1 MVKSPHPFNS
11 ARQPNKFYFL
21 RTQPNR
27 YNPVD
32 YFHTFRNIK
41 ASDKGRLHAL
51 WSSAIDILLESPLQI
66 YKDNGKRLQL
76 KWDTPDKGLGSFWH
90 EIESAESIS
99 NILDASSKSIRKRS
113 IRSAEKSIL
122 SAIDELDDTSTS
134 SSTDLTFNTDDLSDG
149 ITDEDDV
156 PVAISRLVGPGTRS
170 SKLSRKSLYYKGNV
184 CISER
189 LMSYRRKQVEDESF
203 LQGHQVNNIL
213 ALNFIFHDDYLQDLR
228 AAEKSRWEY
237 TLKQA
242 DLKLVMDIAMTCST
256 QERAEALKQ
265 LYRIAHECNA
275 FMSPIIL
282 TAQNLMATN
291 ALWANKPLVRDNEDS
306 FTERFCKPFVNAF
319 FGQFENTRLCWNRD
333 LLKTDDQDTGER
345 LFPDI
350 MLCTTTSPGHTIVI
364 GEIKKLDAG
373 EQGCQR
379 DRVKLFVQ
387 MKRALDSLLDYGV
400 DGPVIGILVQRHR
413 VEIWAMTLPFEAL
426 YMPTHLGSFDLI
438 LSRYYFG
445 ALVALTPPL
454 FAAKAAVEHT
464 LALIKDGPHP
474 LLSKK
479 SWRRGTYH
487 FEPVVLNEDLSVKK
501 EAKTLRQKG
510 AMKPSIAHEEDIQSR
525 EDEECKVN

>member
-1 MVKSPHPFNS
+1 M
-11 ARQPNKFYFL
+11 
-21 RTQPNR
+21 
-27 YNPVD
+27 
-32 YFHTFRNIK
+32 
-41 ASDKGRLHAL
+41 
-51 WSSAIDILLESPLQI
+51 
-66 YKDNGKRLQL
+66 
-76 KWDTPDKGLGSFWH
+76 
-90 EIESAESIS
+90 S
-99 NILDASSKSIRKRS
+99 NMGTA
-113 IRSAEKSIL
+113 
-122 SAIDELDDTSTS
+122 STS
-134 SSTDLTFNTDDLSDG
+134 SSTDPTFNTDDLSDG
-149 ITDEDDV
+149 STHEDDV

-189 LMSYRRKQVEDESF
+189 LMAYRRKQVEDESF
-203 LQGHQVNNIL
+203 LQDHQVDNIL
-213 ALNFIFHDDYLQDLR
+213 ALNFIFHDDHLQDLR
-228 AAEKSRWEY
+228 AAEKKRWEY
-237 TLKQA
+237 TLKQD
-242 DLKLVMDIAMTCST
+242 DLTLIMDIAMMCTM

-265 LYRIAHECNA
+265 LYRIAHERDA
-275 FMSPIIL
+275 ILSPIIL
-282 TAQNLMATN
+282 TAQNLMATT
-291 ALWANKPLVRDNEDS
+291 ALWADKPLVRDNEDS

-319 FGQFENTRLCWNRD
+319 FGQFEDTRLCWNRD
-333 LLKTDDQDTGER
+333 ALNTGDQDTGER

-364 GEIKKLDAG
+364 GEIKKFDAS
-373 EQGCQR
+373 ELECQR

-445 ALVALTPPL
+445 TLVVLTPPL

-474 LLSKK
+474 LLSKE

-501 EAKTLRQKG
+501 EAKTLRQEG
-510 AMKPSIAHEEDIQSR
+510 AMKPSIAHEEDIQST
-525 EDEECKVN
+525 EDGECKVN